1 MNVFRQD
8 EQTKMKNMLMEFQA
22 DKGEVEV
29 HRQNVMNQEQRQLAA
44 ARDLTRHWESSP
56 MDPPS
61 RVEWFKFFRSE
72 NTAFKSTD
80 TRPTQW

>member
-1 MNVFRQD
+1 
-8 EQTKMKNMLMEFQA
+8 
-22 DKGEVEV
+22 
-29 HRQNVMNQEQRQLAA
+29 MNQEQRQLAA

-72 NTAFKSTD
+72 NTAFKSTN
-80 TRPTQW
+80 TRPNNGDLVSEQGRAGDQ